1 MKKLFSVA
9 EYLMVIVTIIK
20 CFLEKNSL
28 EILLYLTILSNLIDF
43 KILITQMI

>member
-20 CFLEKNSL
+20 CFLEKKFFGNIAVFDYS
-28 EILLYLTILSNLIDF
+28 F
-43 KILITQMI
+43 